1 MIKSIVTSDIAATG
15 VGYRGHESST
25 KPTRNATAATCES
38 SKKVVTGTKKE
49 FGMCSKTGNL
59 VPGIVMLVPR
69 PTSSASLLTPAI
81 QTTPLAAH

>member
-15 VGYRGHESST
+15 VGDRGHESST
-25 KPTRNATAATCES
+25 KPTRNATAATC
-38 SKKVVTGTKKE
+38 KKVVTGTKKE